1 MNDGEGWILELLC
14 RSNNHEL
21 IITLLGHPYM
31 GRLTN
36 DKKIM
41 LVDMKERNKKNV
53 TIKQVYKTMNIY
65 RIIEWYHK
73 KNAACNNVVIARHIS
88 LLV

>member
-1 MNDGEGWILELLC
+1 VNDEEGWILELLC
-14 RSNNHEL
+14 RSNNHKL
-21 IITLLGHPYM
+21 IITLLGHPYV

-41 LVDMKERNKKNV
+41 LVDMTKERNKKNV

-65 RIIEWYHK
+65 RIIE
-73 KNAACNNVVIARHIS
+73 
-88 LLV
+88 